1 MIVLVLIAAVVLSV
15 VAGGGAVYV
24 VVEWLP
30 RVEDPAGH
38 GLMGVY
44 SFFAM
49 GLYVVVSAVV
59 YGIAVFRS
67 DPERRLWRGLWA
79 LLTSPLLLLAFSAF
93 DLGLNVDW
101 KKEFVGVV
109 RFLGPMWVVAA
120 VQWVVL
126 RWYIRRRAAANAGT
140 THG

>member
-1 MIVLVLIAAVVLSV
+1 MKLLVLFAAVVLSV

-30 RVEDPAGH
+30 RVEDRAAH
-38 GLMGVY
+38 GIMGMY

-49 GLYVVVSAVV
+49 GLYVVLSAIV

-67 DPERRLWRGLWA
+67 DPERRLWRGLWS
-79 LLTSPLLLLAFSAF
+79 LLTAPLLVLAFSAF
-93 DLGLNVDW
+93 DVGFNVDW
-101 KKEFVGVV
+101 KKELVGVV
-109 RFLGPMWVVAA
+109 RFIAPMWVVAA

-126 RWYIRRRAAANAGT
+126 RWYIRRAAQPPQ
-140 THG
+140 

>member
-1 MIVLVLIAAVVLSV
+1 MTFLVLIAAVVLSV

-30 RVEDPAGH
+30 RVDDPASH
-38 GLMGVY
+38 GAMGMY

-49 GLYVVVSAVV
+49 GLYVVLCAIV

-67 DPERRLWRGLWA
+67 DPERRLWRGLWS
-79 LLTSPLLLLAFSAF
+79 LLTAPLMILAFSAF
-93 DLGLNVDW
+93 DVGLNVDW
-101 KKEFVGVV
+101 KKELVGVV
-109 RFLGPMWVVAA
+109 RFLSPMWVVAA

-126 RWYIRRRAAANAGT
+126 RWYIRRAAQPPQ
-140 THG
+140 